1 MFFNLKQIA
10 LVLFLGVAL
19 VAADPRRGGNDDGNR
34 GGDRGRNG
42 NDDNGRGGRG
52 GGGNRGPG
60 RV

>member
-1 MFFNLKQIA
+1 MFFSINKLA
-10 LVLFLGVAL
+10 LVLFLGAVL

-42 NDDNGRGGRG
+42 NDDGNRGGRG
-52 GGGNRGPG
+52 GDDNRGP